1 MPTIL
6 KVIITVIVFLII
18 GLVAYILY
26 LYKQEKAQNLPVEE
40 KQEKPK
46 QEKPKQEKVKKEKP
60 TYAEKAVT
68 KALKKQKEEEVEVV
82 QEPLIAI
89 PVLDWQKDLLIKIT
103 KERLLRIQ
111 NSDKIKKLDADELEV
126 LSKIIEKKNE
136 LVDWSTLVN
145 LTRNQKTYGILNIAI
160 LDHLYINLP
169 KKTMAEETI
178 QTAYLLDTINGG
190 IENGEG
196 EVNYLPFN
204 LDVNAT
210 LIKILNN
217 DMEIENRKNR
227 LTIQTVKRACLEFVS
242 NGGYKDLNWPAKQVI
257 CRIILDNLAKSVYN
271 YNNTENM
278 LSDENKI
285 YLRLLSI
292 TLYNDNYSEI
302 VESLSKM

>member
-46 QEKPKQEKVKKEKP
+46 QEKVKKEKP

-68 KALKKQKEEEVEVV
+68 KALKKQKEEEVKVV